1 MRTVAADDY
10 VRWAVAAA
18 RSGYAVF
25 TFRQASATGPADE
38 AHATRL
44 LWRFRFGRPSRELP
58 QLQALKPRDLIG
70 REPIHPWVLRMPRFD
85 LAYLMDC
92 KMVHEHTVFV
102 VIIEDVPEEAALAPV
117 ADMTRARDIAKA
129 GEDVKLRVVDKHVPI
144 VVRDDV

>member
-1 MRTVAADDY
+1 
-10 VRWAVAAA
+10 
-18 RSGYAVF
+18 
-25 TFRQASATGPADE
+25 
-38 AHATRL
+38 
-44 LWRFRFGRPSRELP
+44 
-58 QLQALKPRDLIG
+58 
-70 REPIHPWVLRMPRFD
+70 MPRFD
-85 LAYLMDC
+85 LAYLMHC